1 MVNFWFPMCQCQRW
15 VKKDKL
21 LTQIS
26 AQKRIKFLK
35 RFGMSVSYV
44 LLKLPLIKMS
54 QYSLY
59 SSASFLIRKIAGH
72 SWIEP
77 LSYCGS
83 LIWCHTSYH
92 LCASCEVPDQ
102 PGVHSP
108 EEQVSLLMAL
118 LHLEEWCELIH
129 CEPCNEL
136 SFLYVETK

>member
-26 AQKRIKFLK
+26 EQKRIKFLK

-72 SWIEP
+72 SWDRTLIVLWLIDLVP
-77 LSYCGS
+77 HQLPPVCLLWGS
-83 LIWCHTSYH
+83 RP
-92 LCASCEVPDQ
+92 AR
-102 PGVHSP
+102 SP
-108 EEQVSLLMAL
+108 QSRRAGFPSHGTPSPRGMMWAYSLRTM
-118 LHLEEWCELIH
+118 
-129 CEPCNEL
+129 
-136 SFLYVETK
+136 